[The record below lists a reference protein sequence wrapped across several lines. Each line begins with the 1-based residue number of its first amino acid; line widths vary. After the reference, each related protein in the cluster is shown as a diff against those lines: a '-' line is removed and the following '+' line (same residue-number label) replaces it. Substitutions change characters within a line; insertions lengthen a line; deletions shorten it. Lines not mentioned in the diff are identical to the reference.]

1 MKTPYVCRNEKTLG
15 TTTCHPED
23 GESSARRRTP
33 DEGSM
38 YCACAT
44 AKRKQMQRPFSRHES
59 TASCLQALPRIAT
72 SRVIAVEAHARTAS
86 PEIPPSAARTPR
98 HIRRSEEHTSE
109 LQSQSNLVCRLL
121 LEK

>member
-1 MKTPYVCRNEKTLG
+1 MKTPYACRNEKTLG
-15 TTTCHPED
+15 TATCHPED
-23 GESSARRRTP
+23 VESSARRRTP

-38 YCACAT
+38 YCECAT

-86 PEIPPSAARTPR
+86 LRIPHSPPGPPPKILTPNLPYPR
-98 HIRRSEEHTSE
+98 QTIR
-109 LQSQSNLVCRLL
+109 
-121 LEK
+121 